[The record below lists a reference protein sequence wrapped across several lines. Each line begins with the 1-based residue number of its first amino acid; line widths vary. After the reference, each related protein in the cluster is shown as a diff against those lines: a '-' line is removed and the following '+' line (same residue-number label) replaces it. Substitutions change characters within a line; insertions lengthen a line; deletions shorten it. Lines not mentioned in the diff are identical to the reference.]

1 MFSSQVKC
9 TYVRYC
15 NVLKRTN
22 MWLKRTNIQ
31 LICSLIKQ
39 KRTDKRTNMQNI
51 RFKKPKRPVDE
62 QIFGIRGMKWVCMW
76 LKRTNILI
84 LDSSYKQ

>member
-1 MFSSQVKC
+1 MFSSQIKC
-9 TYVRYC
+9 ACVRYC

-31 LICSLIKQ
+31 LICSLIEQ
-39 KRTDKRTNMQNI
+39 KRTNKRTNMQNI
-51 RFKKPKRPVDE
+51 CFKKPKRPVNE
-62 QIFGIRGMKWVCMW
+62 QIFRIRRIKWKFMW

-84 LDSSYKQ
+84 MHSGYKQ

>member
-1 MFSSQVKC
+1 
-9 TYVRYC
+9 
-15 NVLKRTN
+15 

-31 LICSLIKQ
+31 LICSLIEQ

-51 RFKKPKRPVDE
+51 CFKKLKRPVDE
-62 QIFGIRGMKWVCMW
+62 QIFRIRRMKWMCIW

-84 LDSSYKQ
+84 LDSNYK

>member
-9 TYVRYC
+9 TCVRYC

-31 LICSLIKQ
+31 FICFLIEQ

-51 RFKKPKRPVDE
+51 CFKKPKRPVDE
-62 QIFGIRGMKWVCMW
+62 QIFGIRRMKWVCMW

-84 LDSSYKQ
+84 MRSSYKQ

>member
-1 MFSSQVKC
+1 
-9 TYVRYC
+9 
-15 NVLKRTN
+15 

-31 LICSLIKQ
+31 LICSLIEQ

-51 RFKKPKRPVDE
+51 CFKKLKRPVDE
-62 QIFGIRGMKWVCMW
+62 QIFRIKRMKWACMW

-84 LDSSYKQ
+84 LDLSYKQ

>member
-1 MFSSQVKC
+1 
-9 TYVRYC
+9 
-15 NVLKRTN
+15 

-51 RFKKPKRPVDE
+51 WFKKPKRPADE
-62 QIFGIRGMKWVCMW
+62 QIFGIRRMKWMCMW

-84 LDSSYKQ
+84 ICSVHKQ